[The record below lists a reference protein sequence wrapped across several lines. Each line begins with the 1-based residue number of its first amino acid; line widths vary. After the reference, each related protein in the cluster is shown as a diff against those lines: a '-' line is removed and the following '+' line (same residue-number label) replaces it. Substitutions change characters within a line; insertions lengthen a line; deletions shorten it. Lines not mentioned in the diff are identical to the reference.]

1 MFSTA
6 YFVFQKAPGSC
17 RVCQWA
23 GLGSQWCGAGAED
36 RAEYV
41 PPGTARGLVGLLN
54 INIMACGVRQLDAML
69 AKHS

>member
-1 MFSTA
+1 MFSAA

-41 PPGTARGLVGLLN
+41 PPGIAQGLVGLFNTN
-54 INIMACGVRQLDAML
+54 ITACGVRQLDAML